1 MPVTLQGRSE
11 GKAAARLRR
20 GLRRPQP
27 RRRLR
32 REVRLAGYLMICLLT
47 LIWVPRVLLFRSE
60 GSAVE
65 ARSGRTGAGRGR
77 AGTAFR
83 TVPAPA
89 ISISIEPAGL
99 APYAGAES
107 PVVFPGY
114 LLPDDGCEEPAHAG
128 S

>member
-11 GKAAARLRR
+11 GEATARLRR
-20 GLRRPQP
+20 GLRRHQP

-47 LIWVPRVLLFRSE
+47 LIWLPRALLFRSE

-65 ARSGRTGAGRGR
+65 ARSGRIA
-77 AGTAFR
+77 A
-83 TVPAPA
+83 PAPA
-89 ISISIEPAGL
+89 ISISIEPAVL
-99 APYAGAES
+99 APYADAES